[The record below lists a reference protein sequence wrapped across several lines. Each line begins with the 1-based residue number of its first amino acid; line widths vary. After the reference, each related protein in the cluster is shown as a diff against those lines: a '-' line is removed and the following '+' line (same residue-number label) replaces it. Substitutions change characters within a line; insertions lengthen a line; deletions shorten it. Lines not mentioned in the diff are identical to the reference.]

1 MAEEYGNEL
10 REFGEA
16 YLRWAA
22 SEEQVWPQDLRIM
35 ARRYPPIAE
44 AALRGTEPDEK
55 DAIADA
61 LSDYNWLVV
70 ERAGSR
76 AAGAAT
82 IVVTA
87 IVTLGL
93 RTRGLST
100 ETFVDA
106 LFSSIWWGAP
116 AVVIAGFVG
125 RMRQKCRWEA
135 VHRVPRSVRE
145 WLREWLFLQFG
156 LGALA
161 NPFSQVAVFLG
172 VCVLLDSQW
181 PGFPRHWAVFGVLG
195 VLLGS
200 VAAWLRMRRA
210 VTRRAAPR
218 AWRTAPLTP
227 RPPRGRAPD
236 PAGAAGPLTATESDR
251 LPS

>member
-1 MAEEYGNEL
+1 MVEGYWNEFREFVTEKYWNEL

-22 SEEQVWPQDLRIM
+22 YEEAMAPGSMAEGRVFPHDLRIM

-44 AALRGTEPDEK
+44 AALRGTEQDEK

-61 LSDYNWLVV
+61 LSDYNTLVM

-93 RTRGLST
+93 WTRAFPT
-100 ETFVDA
+100 ETFMDA

-125 RMRQKCRWEA
+125 RMRQECRWEA
-135 VHRVPRSVRE
+135 VQRGPRSVRE
-145 WLREWLFLQFG
+145 WLRKWLFRQFIVG
-156 LGALA
+156 TLLTR
-161 NPFSQVAVFLG
+161 FSLSAVLLG
-172 VCVLLDSQW
+172 VFAFLYSQW
-181 PGFPRHWAVFGVLG
+181 PGLPRHGLVIG
-195 VLLGS
+195 LLLCSVGS
-200 VAAWLRMRRA
+200 WWRMRRSA
-210 VTRRAAPR
+210 TRRPAPR
-218 AWRTAPLTP
+218 A
-227 RPPRGRAPD
+227 
-236 PAGAAGPLTATESDR
+236 
-251 LPS
+251 